1 MRPLDN
7 QGAKRAIRQVAL
19 AAALLLA
26 GTGAS
31 GCSTLRATLHGYELG
46 PGGIAR
52 SQHRLR
58 QVLVAGDFTRALGWR
73 EDDAL
78 LDRLTRATSA
88 YYAGQYLRAAALLD
102 TAALVSDDRVTE
114 RLSRDAVAL
123 VTNDIARPYRPR
135 RTERLFIPYYG
146 MLAYARAARW
156 EDAAVEARRVAA
168 LLAQHDGDR
177 DVGERPLHAA

>member
-19 AAALLLA
+19 AAAVLLA
-26 GTGAS
+26 GTTAGA
-31 GCSTLRATLHGYELG
+31 CSTLRATLHGYELG

-52 SQHRLR
+52 PLHRLR
-58 QVLVAGDFTRALGWR
+58 QALIAGDFVRALAWR

-78 LDRLTRATSA
+78 LDQLTRATAA
-88 YYAGQYLRAAALLD
+88 YYAGQYLRAGALLD
-102 TAALVSDDRVTE
+102 TAALVSDDRITE
-114 RLSRDAVAL
+114 RLSRDALAL

-146 MLAYARAARW
+146 MLSYVRAESW
-156 EDAAVEARRVAA
+156 EAAA
-168 LLAQHDGDR
+168 
-177 DVGERPLHAA
+177 